1 MWRSRLY
8 LVYFLEP
15 YFSINFH
22 FLNNDKSYNRDLF
35 TIYTIDDGLYVDGIK
50 SIVLLDNI
58 SSVLHTIWV
67 AAYIRATQS
76 VYGLSQISALEL
88 IETSLIWKS
97 NSKCI
102 ESRFQNFVEL
112 SFSAENFST
121 IFCYCMKNLCS
132 GAHDI
137 FNMLLL

>member
-1 MWRSRLY
+1 LRVSHDQRCSIDVTDLADIFTVDRPNQVRKKLKISAQTVEPFWRYGRHKCEGVGY
-8 LVYFLEP
+8 TWYTFLEP

-35 TIYTIDDGLYVDGIK
+35 TIHTIDDGLYVDGIK

-58 SSVLHTIWV
+58 SSVLHTIWG

-88 IETSLIWKS
+88 IETSLI
-97 NSKCI
+97 
-102 ESRFQNFVEL
+102 
-112 SFSAENFST
+112 
-121 IFCYCMKNLCS
+121 
-132 GAHDI
+132 
-137 FNMLLL
+137 